1 MCSSDLVARL
11 LDQLVRQVVVRL
23 AVVQEMGIQVVVR
36 HLVIEEDNYEKLLGN
51 WSNHNSNDNLFIS
64 IFRN

>member
-1 MCSSDLVARL
+1 MAPRALIEI
-11 LDQLVRQVVVRL
+11 

>member
-1 MCSSDLVARL
+1 
-11 LDQLVRQVVVRL
+11 
-23 AVVQEMGIQVVVR
+23 MGIQVVVR